1 MCDFLIS
8 QMASYI
14 KLFIIVFLIFNFLKF
29 IIVLMFLFFPRKHNL
44 NLCNKS
50 TLYDFYTLSNDIL
63 DEYTLFEW
71 ICTMTKSPVSCKNWE
86 ILQAWVKTRNRVLNL
101 KCFIIDYFIFKKINI
116 KMYTWSSSVKN
127 RTLPIFLQFFK

>member
-1 MCDFLIS
+1 MSMCDFLIS

-63 DEYTLFEW
+63 DEYTLFE
-71 ICTMTKSPVSCKNWE
+71 
-86 ILQAWVKTRNRVLNL
+86 
-101 KCFIIDYFIFKKINI
+101 
-116 KMYTWSSSVKN
+116 
-127 RTLPIFLQFFK
+127 